1 MKTSGK
7 WLFVTIELNTEITEL
22 KMKLDLE
29 KRPSEGN
36 CLQNW
41 NNTILT
47 SFLTLHVLCTFFHVF
62 NIFFKKTCNLSSH
75 LCGLIYPQTISA
87 RILSIHSDSHKDA
100 RHYSWFSTVNKTY
113 SLPASKNLKGFPTP
127 DSQAPRRR
135 L

>member
-7 WLFVTIELNTEITEL
+7 WLFVTIELNTEITEI

-41 NNTILT
+41 NNAILT

-62 NIFFKKTCNLSSH
+62 NIFLKKHAICLPTSVVSSTPKPSLH
-75 LCGLIYPQTISA
+75 S
-87 RILSIHSDSHKDA
+87 ILSIHSDSQQRCQALFLVLNSEQNILSSCLKKLK
-100 RHYSWFSTVNKTY
+100 RFPNTRFS
-113 SLPASKNLKGFPTP
+113 G
-127 DSQAPRRR
+127 PRRR